1 MRRTALWIALSVGVA
16 VALLIAVLATRDPA
30 EARLAQSPL
39 LGKPAPT
46 TSAPA
51 LDGSTVRLA
60 DFRGQYVVL
69 NFFATWCVPCLRE
82 HPELTRFHDRHAQTG
97 DATVLAVIFD
107 DDVPSVRR
115 FFEREGGE
123 WPVLDDP
130 GGKIALDF
138 GVRGP
143 PESFLIDPEGYVI
156 SKIVG
161 EVRADGLE
169 SLVARA
175 KRGRG

>member
-1 MRRTALWIALSVGVA
+1 MRRTVLWIALAIGVVG
-16 VALLIAVLATRDPA
+16 ALLVAVLATREPA
-30 EARLAQSPL
+30 EARFSDSPL
-39 LGKPAPT
+39 LGKPAPAAT
-46 TSAPA
+46 GTA

-60 DFRGQYVVL
+60 DLRGQFVVL
-69 NFFATWCVPCLRE
+69 NFFATWCVPCQRE
-82 HPELTRFHDRHAQTG
+82 HPELNSFQNRHLQTG

-115 FFEREGGE
+115 FFQREGGE

-143 PESFLIDPEGYVI
+143 PESFLIDPNGFVV

-161 EVRADGLE
+161 EGRATGLE
-169 SLVARA
+169 QLIARVKA
-175 KRGRG
+175 GPR